1 MIYMSRPTMRAL
13 EGARPWRWPQSC
25 RCHRLDCRNILLPRK
40 GTLNSHEYASSSNL
54 RNPRT
59 NGFDPGIHTA
69 LVFDRIDK
77 GDETVLSIEGAFDA
91 LSAPKV
97 RGALDAVVAE
107 QRPEVAVD
115 LSQLTSIDSSGIG
128 AVVSLYKRVRAQGGR
143 VHVRGLRG

>member
-1 MIYMSRPTMRAL
+1 MIQTKMLITRSMAP
-13 EGARPWRWPQSC
+13 GHC
-25 RCHRLDCRNILLPRK
+25 RSQATGR
-40 GTLNSHEYASSSNL
+40 
-54 RNPRT
+54 
-59 NGFDPGIHTA
+59 DPIKLQTC
-69 LVFDRIDK
+69 DDS
-77 GDETVLSIEGAFDA
+77 VLSIEGAFDA

-143 VHVRGLRG
+143 VHVRGLRGQPLAIFRLLQ